1 MAKIAITGA
10 SGFVG
15 TNLKNIFHQNG
26 HDVIAIKREDLKE
39 VEKLSNLLDGCDVVV
54 NLAGANII
62 GRWSEEYKNL
72 LYSSRIGT
80 TRHLFKAIEK
90 TKHKPKLFI
99 STSAVGIYDNQAV
112 YDEENYHYGED
123 FLANLCK
130 DWENEALKVQN
141 LGVRTVI
148 FRFGI
153 VLGDGGALA
162 KMLLPFKLGLG
173 GTIGNGKQAF
183 SFIHI
188 EDLKNAFEFALEN
201 ESLEGIYNM
210 TAPTPT
216 TNYGLT
222 KALGNSLHRPT
233 LLPVPTFVL
242 DLIFS
247 EGSKVLTDGQS
258 VIPKRLQEAGF
269 EFQFKTIED
278 AIENLVHNM

>member
-15 TNLKNIFHQNG
+15 TNLKELFHQNG
-26 HDVIAIKREDLKE
+26 HDVIAIKREDLKDIE
-39 VEKLSNLLDGCDVVV
+39 ILSNLLDGCEVVI

-62 GRWSEEYKNL
+62 SRWSDEYKNI
-72 LYSSRIGT
+72 LYSSRIDT
-80 TRHLFKAIEK
+80 TKHLYQAIEK
-90 TKHKPKLFI
+90 TKHKPKIFI
-99 STSAVGIYDNQAV
+99 STSAVGIYDNKAI
-112 YDEENYHYGED
+112 YDEENFKYGDD

-130 DWENEALKVQN
+130 DWEAEALKVEA
-141 LGVRTVI
+141 LGVRTVV

-153 VLGDGGALA
+153 VLGDGGALS
-162 KMLLPFKLGLG
+162 KMLLPFKLGFG
-173 GTIGNGKQAF
+173 GTIGDGKQPF

-188 EDLKNAFEFALEN
+188 EDLKNAFAFVIDNDDAQ
-201 ESLEGIYNM
+201 GIYNM

-233 LLPVPTFVL
+233 ILPVPTFVL

-247 EGSKVLTDGQS
+247 EGAKVLTDGQS
-258 VIPKRLQEAGF
+258 AVPKRLLDAGF
-269 EFQFKTIED
+269 EFKFHTIEHTID
-278 AIENLVHNM
+278 NLI

>member
-15 TNLKNIFHQNG
+15 SNLKDIFHQNG
-26 HDVIAIKREDLKE
+26 HDIIAIKRDDLKD
-39 VEKLSNLLDGCDVVV
+39 VEKLSNILDGCDVIV

-62 GRWSEEYKNL
+62 NRWSDEYKNL

-80 TRHLFKAIEK
+80 TRNLVKAISK

-99 STSAVGIYDNQAV
+99 STSAVGIYDNKET
-112 YDEENYHYGED
+112 YDEENYQYGEN

-130 DWENEALKVQN
+130 DWESEALKVQDI
-141 LGVRTVI
+141 GVRIVI

-153 VLGDGGALA
+153 VLGDGGALD

-188 EDLKNAFEFALEN
+188 EDLKKAFEFALEN
-201 ESLEGIYNM
+201 DNIEGIYNM
-210 TAPTPT
+210 TAPVPT

-222 KALGNSLHRPT
+222 KALGKSLHRPT
-233 LLPVPTFVL
+233 FLPIPEFVL

-247 EGSKVLTDGQS
+247 EGSQVLTDGQS
-258 VIPKRLQEAGF
+258 AVPKRLLEAGF
-269 EFQFKTIED
+269 EFQFQNIED
-278 AIENLVHNM
+278 TIDNLV

>member
-15 TNLKNIFHQNG
+15 TNLKDIFHQNG
-26 HDVIAIKREDLKE
+26 HDVIAIKREDLKDIE
-39 VEKLSNLLDGCDVVV
+39 ILSNLLDGCDAVV

-62 GRWSEEYKNL
+62 SRWSDEYKNL

-80 TRHLFKAIEK
+80 TRNLFKAIEK
-90 TKHKPKLFI
+90 TKNKPELFI
-99 STSAVGIYDNQAV
+99 STSAVGIYDNQST
-112 YDEENYHYGED
+112 YDEENFNYGDD
-123 FLANLCK
+123 FLAKLCK
-130 DWENEALKVQN
+130 DWEEEALKVQA

-153 VLGDGGALA
+153 VLGDGGALS

-173 GTIGNGKQAF
+173 GTIGDGKQAF

-188 EDLKNAFEFALEN
+188 EDLKNAFEFALEHDN
-201 ESLEGIYNM
+201 IKGVYNM

-222 KALGNSLHRPT
+222 KALGKSLHRPT
-233 LLPVPTFVL
+233 ILPVPAFVL
-242 DLIFS
+242 DLVFS

-258 VIPKRLQEAGF
+258 AVPKRLLDAGF
-269 EFQFKTIED
+269 EFKFKNIED
-278 AIENLVHNM
+278 TIDNLV